1 MQAVKDWTVYTENGE
16 FIVSLFSDKSIELD
30 VVEDNFPLT
39 EAEVYKLIRAL
50 TEMLQKRQ
58 HMVEE

>member
-1 MQAVKDWTVYTENGE
+1 MQTVKDWTVYTENGE

-50 TEMLQKRQ
+50 TEMLQKRRQ
-58 HMVEE
+58 MVEE